1 MNTIGARLPVQAQ
14 PQPQPQRDWTVLVWS
29 ASDNDLYE
37 CCVNDIDK
45 AERGMSPNIQVLANV
60 DHGPNPN
67 PDGPKSMQRLV
78 LQKNDQ
84 PLLNSP
90 VVEDFGDGNTAD
102 PKNLSD
108 FIKWGIEK
116 YPAKNY
122 WLVISD
128 HGDAWRGA
136 CRDDSQ
142 NAWMSLP
149 QIQQALGEAREATG
163 RKLDLVSFDCCHMA
177 SSEVAHQLQNEANY
191 MVGSEEVMGY
201 IGLPYDTMLSK
212 IEGKD
217 ARQVAQMLVEESK
230 AHPEDIPT
238 FSAMDLK
245 QVPAFTQSV
254 KELGEAVNASQLSQE
269 QLAQVVANTQGFDS
283 GYYRDVVDLA
293 RNLSQADP
301 TLSEQAKR
309 VEETA
314 AQLVIAQQHADTH
327 PNTHGL
333 NIEVFKDTPTTRQN
347 RYNQGAPLHRQQ
359 AQLRTENG
367 SYAETAFAKDTGW
380 DQVIARMDAPPPE

>member
-1 MNTIGARLPVQAQ
+1 M
-14 PQPQPQRDWTVLVWS
+14 WS
-29 ASDNDLYE
+29 ACDNDLYE
-37 CCVNDIDK
+37 CCINDLDK
-45 AERGMSPNIQVLANV
+45 AERGLSPNIQVLAQV
-60 DHGPNPN
+60 DHGSNPN
-67 PDGPKSMQRLV
+67 PQGPKSMQRLV
-78 LQKNDQ
+78 LEKNDQ

-90 VVEDFGDGNTAD
+90 VVEDFGDGDTAD
-102 PKNLSD
+102 PKKLAD

-142 NAWMSLP
+142 GSWMSLP
-149 QIQQALGEAREATG
+149 QIQQALGEARQATG

-191 MVGSEEVMGY
+191 MVGSEEVMGF
-201 IGLPYDTMLSK
+201 IGLPYDTMLPK

-238 FSAMDLK
+238 FSAMDLT
-245 QVPAFTQSV
+245 QVPAFSQSV
-254 KELGEAVNASQLSQE
+254 KELGQAVSASQLRKD
-269 QLAQVVANTQGFDS
+269 QLLAVVNQTQGFDS

-301 TLSEQAKR
+301 SLSQQARR
-309 VEETA
+309 VEESA
-314 AQLVIAQQHADTH
+314 RQLVISQQHAETH
-327 PNTHGL
+327 PGAHGL
-333 NIEVFKDTPTTRQN
+333 NIEVFRDAPETRQN
-347 RYNQGAPLHRQQ
+347 RYGDGATPNRHPEW
-359 AQLRTENG
+359 RTESG
-367 SYAETAFAKDTGW
+367 SYAETAFARDTGW
-380 DQVIARMDAPPPE
+380 DQVIARIDTPPPE